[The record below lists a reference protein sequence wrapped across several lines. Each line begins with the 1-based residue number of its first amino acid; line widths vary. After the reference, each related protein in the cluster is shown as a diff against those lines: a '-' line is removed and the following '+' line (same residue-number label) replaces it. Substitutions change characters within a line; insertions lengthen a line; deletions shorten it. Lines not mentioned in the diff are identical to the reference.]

1 MFKCARFLAFVT
13 VVSASL
19 VLGAPVFGAECLK
32 VKVLDSVKAS
42 GADLVLNGL
51 GIRKATFMAVKVYVA
66 ALYLPQKSRDAGRI
80 LGAKQPWQL
89 ILRFVRDVDASD
101 IRDAFSEGFENAA
114 GDKLATLRP
123 RIDTLNAR
131 MVDFKEGQ
139 YVTFSS
145 DPMKG
150 VATDVNGVVG
160 NPIEGSDFST
170 ALLSTWI
177 GGKPPNRDLKTGLL
191 GGKCE

>member
-89 ILRFVRDVDASD
+89 ILRFVRDVGASD
-101 IRDAFSEGFENAA
+101 IRDAFAGFRTPP
-114 GDKLATLRP
+114 ATSWLLSVRAY
-123 RIDTLNAR
+123 TLNAR
-131 MVDFKEGQ
+131 IVTSKRAVRRIQQRSDEGR
-139 YVTFSS
+139 
-145 DPMKG
+145 
-150 VATDVNGVVG
+150 ATGERRGWELDRS
-160 NPIEGSDFST
+160 SDFST
-170 ALLSTWI
+170 ALL
-177 GGKPPNRDLKTGLL
+177 DLDRRKAT
-191 GGKCE
+191 E